1 MLHERDAE
9 LAQITG
15 ALQAAREGRPSLV
28 LLTGPLGIGRSAL
41 LQRLPAL
48 SGLNEAEDVRVLR
61 ANAAPVEEEFGFGVV
76 RQLFDSLLAG
86 APRELCERWTRES
99 ACFADLALADE
110 PLPADG
116 RPTAAYE
123 PVLGG
128 LRSLLA
134 GVCADGPL
142 LILVDDLQWVD
153 TPSLR
158 WLAYLAKRLRGLRA
172 VVVCTLR
179 DGEPRARHP
188 LLSEVVEAAT
198 YRLRLRPLSS
208 AATAELIRDH
218 FGEQGETEFVRA
230 CHETCAGN
238 PLSLTSLLL
247 DLAAA
252 GHRPTAD
259 RVPAVHAACPSDLR
273 ERLARCVRLQPR
285 PVRDLGAAIAALGD
299 PGDPA
304 LVPRLA
310 GLDPIGYAAALRAL
324 HALGLAADEREPRF
338 VHPVVADAVQS
349 SLSVAELERL
359 HDRAAELLY
368 RAGRSEEQVA
378 AQLMAGV
385 TSRHPWSV
393 GVLRAAA
400 DVALRRGAPEV
411 AVRYLRRALLDASL
425 SGEGRARLL
434 IDLATAERGLDPVA
448 CERHISQAIPMLPT
462 AGHRAAAA
470 LRLTPAVMGLLRPSA
485 VDLLRQVADGLG
497 PPDALEG
504 AAREAA
510 VRLEARLRQSGI
522 DDPAELASAVERLD
536 GMGEEPPMATAA
548 ERELV
553 AVLVSA
559 ATLTCRLP
567 AAEVTRLAKRLLER
581 EPVAS
586 ARVYS
591 ALPLATVAL
600 VAADS
605 VEAVGSWLSVEQRIN
620 RSRAAA
626 TVGTAG
632 TIVDGFGHL
641 ERATVLMARGR
652 PTQAHAHAERALR
665 LSDAHWHEL
674 GVAATIA
681 LVRTALEIGDPALSE
696 RVLDEASRRS
706 SSCLPLAAA
715 VQFLGASVDAHRGRW
730 TAAVETLM
738 ACGRRLEAASWR
750 NPVLFPW
757 RLRAAGLYQR
767 LGDTRSALALAE
779 EDLLRAE
786 EWGAPVAIGRAL
798 RLKGT
803 LLGGE
808 TGEGLLR
815 EAVGVLRESAN
826 ELELARTLLLL
837 GRRLEG
843 RAEVEDMLRE
853 AAELA
858 AECEA
863 PWLVERARSGGG
875 DGTIRLEDALT
886 RTERRVVTLAGRG
899 LTNTE
904 IAGELGVTSRAVE
917 KHLTNSYRKLSV
929 SGRRELIAA
938 LPRLQAA
945 KGS

>member
-1 MLHERDAE
+1 MLHERGAE

-15 ALQAAREGRPSLV
+15 ALRAAREGRPSLV

-41 LQRLPAL
+41 LQRLPARAV
-48 SGLNEAEDVRVLR
+48 NEAEDDVRVLR
-61 ANAAPVEEEFGFGVV
+61 ANAAPVEQDFALGVV

-86 APRELCERWTRES
+86 APRELSERWTRES
-99 ACFADLALADE
+99 ACFATLALADE
-110 PLPADG
+110 DMPADD

-123 PVLGG
+123 PALSG
-128 LRSLLA
+128 LLSLLES
-134 GVCADGPL
+134 VSADGPL

-198 YRLRLRPLSS
+198 HRLRPRPLSS
-208 AATAELIRDH
+208 AGTAALIRDH
-218 FGEQGETEFVRA
+218 FGEPGDEEFIRA
-230 CHETCAGN
+230 CHETCAGD
-238 PLSLTSLLL
+238 PLSLTAVAL

-259 RVPAVHAACPSDLR
+259 RVGAVRAARPADLR
-273 ERLARCVRLQPR
+273 ERLARCVRLQPE
-285 PVRDLGAAIAALGD
+285 PVRHLAAAIAALGE

-310 GLDPIGYAAALRAL
+310 GLDPIDYAAALRDL
-324 HALGLAADEREPRF
+324 HALGLVADEREPRF
-338 VHPVVADAVQS
+338 VHPVVADAVHS
-349 SLSVAELERL
+349 SLSVAEREWL
-359 HDRAAELLY
+359 HDHAAELLY
-368 RAGRSEEQVA
+368 RAGRSDEQVA

-385 TSRHPWSV
+385 TSRHDWSV

-425 SGEGRARLL
+425 LGEGRARLL

-448 CERHISQAIPMLPT
+448 CERHISQAIPLLPT
-462 AGHRAAAA
+462 PGHRAAAA
-470 LRLTPAVMGLLRPSA
+470 LRLTPAAMGLLRPSA
-485 VDLLRQVADGLG
+485 VDLLRQVADELG
-497 PPDALEG
+497 PPDALGG
-504 AAREAA
+504 AAREVAL
-510 VRLEARLRQSGI
+510 RLEARLRQSGI
-522 DDPAELASAVERLD
+522 DDPAELASAVERLYR
-536 GMGEEPPMATAA
+536 MGEEPPTATAA

-567 AAEVTRLAKRLLER
+567 ADEVTRLAMRLLER

-605 VEAVGSWLSVEQRIN
+605 VDAVGSWLSVEQRIG
-620 RSRAAA
+620 RSPAAV
-626 TVGTAG
+626 TVA
-632 TIVDGFGHL
+632 DGFGHL
-641 ERATVLMARGR
+641 EQAMVLMARGR
-652 PTQAHAHAERALR
+652 PTLAHAHAERALR

-696 RVLDEASRRS
+696 RVLDEASRRT

-730 TAAVETLM
+730 AAAVETLM
-738 ACGRRLEAASWR
+738 ACGRRLESAGWR

-767 LGDTRSALALAE
+767 LGDHRSALALAE
-779 EDLLRAE
+779 EDRLRAE
-786 EWGAPVAIGRAL
+786 EWGAPVAMGRAL
-798 RLKGT
+798 RLKGM

-808 TGEGLLR
+808 TGEDLLR
-815 EAVGVLRESAN
+815 EAVGVLRGSAN
-826 ELELARTLLLL
+826 ELELARALLLL
-837 GRRLEG
+837 GGRLEG
-843 RAEVEDMLRE
+843 RPEAEDMLRE
-853 AAELA
+853 AAALA

-863 PWLVERARSGGG
+863 PWLVERARRGGG
-875 DGTIRLEDALT
+875 DGTVRLEDALT

-899 LTNTE
+899 LTNSE

-917 KHLTNSYRKLSV
+917 KHLTNSYRKLNV

-938 LPRLQAA
+938 LPRLQAV

>member
-1 MLHERDAE
+1 MLHERGAE

-15 ALQAAREGRPSLV
+15 ALRAAREGRPSLV

-41 LQRLPAL
+41 LQRLPARAV
-48 SGLNEAEDVRVLR
+48 NEAEDDVRVLR
-61 ANAAPVEEEFGFGVV
+61 ANAAPVEQDFALGVV

-86 APRELCERWTRES
+86 APRELSERWTRES
-99 ACFADLALADE
+99 ACFATLALADE
-110 PLPADG
+110 DMPADD

-123 PVLGG
+123 PALSG
-128 LRSLLA
+128 LLSLLES
-134 GVCADGPL
+134 VSADGPL

-198 YRLRLRPLSS
+198 HRLRPRPLSS
-208 AATAELIRDH
+208 AGTAALIRDH
-218 FGEQGETEFVRA
+218 FGEPGDEEFIRA
-230 CHETCAGN
+230 CHETCAGD
-238 PLSLTSLLL
+238 PLSLTAVAL

-259 RVPAVHAACPSDLR
+259 RVGAVRAARPADLR
-273 ERLARCVRLQPR
+273 ERLARCVRLQPE
-285 PVRDLGAAIAALGD
+285 PVRHLAAAIAALGE

-310 GLDPIGYAAALRAL
+310 GLDPIDYAAALRDL
-324 HALGLAADEREPRF
+324 HALGLVADEREPRF
-338 VHPVVADAVQS
+338 VHPVVADAVHS
-349 SLSVAELERL
+349 SLSVAEREWL
-359 HDRAAELLY
+359 HDHAAELLY
-368 RAGRSEEQVA
+368 RAGRSDEQVA

-385 TSRHPWSV
+385 TSRHDWSV

-425 SGEGRARLL
+425 LGEGRARLL

-448 CERHISQAIPMLPT
+448 CERHISQAIPLLPT
-462 AGHRAAAA
+462 PGHRAAAA
-470 LRLTPAVMGLLRPSA
+470 LRLTPAAMGLLRPSA
-485 VDLLRQVADGLG
+485 VDLLRQVADELG
-497 PPDALEG
+497 PPDALGG
-504 AAREAA
+504 AAREVAL
-510 VRLEARLRQSGI
+510 RLEARLRQSGI
-522 DDPAELASAVERLD
+522 DDPAELASAVERLYR
-536 GMGEEPPMATAA
+536 MGEEPPTATAA

-567 AAEVTRLAKRLLER
+567 ADEVTRLAMRLLER

-605 VEAVGSWLSVEQRIN
+605 VDAVGSWLSVEQRIG
-620 RSRAAA
+620 RSPAAV
-626 TVGTAG
+626 TVA
-632 TIVDGFGHL
+632 DGFGHL
-641 ERATVLMARGR
+641 EQAMVLMARGR
-652 PTQAHAHAERALR
+652 PTLAHAHAERALR

-696 RVLDEASRRS
+696 RVLDEASRRT

-730 TAAVETLM
+730 AAAVETLM
-738 ACGRRLEAASWR
+738 ACGRRLESAGWR

-767 LGDTRSALALAE
+767 LGDHRSALALAE
-779 EDLLRAE
+779 EDRLRAE
-786 EWGAPVAIGRAL
+786 EWGAPVAMGRAL
-798 RLKGT
+798 RLKGM

-808 TGEGLLR
+808 TGEDLLR
-815 EAVGVLRESAN
+815 EAVGVLRGSAN
-826 ELELARTLLLL
+826 ELELARALLLL
-837 GRRLEG
+837 GGRLEG
-843 RAEVEDMLRE
+843 RPQAEDMLRE
-853 AAELA
+853 AAALA

-863 PWLVERARSGGG
+863 PWLVERARRGGG
-875 DGTIRLEDALT
+875 DGTVRLEDALT

-899 LTNTE
+899 LTNSE

-917 KHLTNSYRKLSV
+917 KHLTNSYRKLNV

-938 LPRLQAA
+938 LPRLQAV

>member
-1 MLHERDAE
+1 MLHERDVE

-15 ALQAAREGRPSLV
+15 ALRAAREGGPSLV

-41 LQRLPAL
+41 LQQLPARAV
-48 SGLNEAEDVRVLR
+48 NEAEGVRVLR
-61 ANAAPVEEEFGFGVV
+61 ANAAPVEQDFAFGVV

-86 APRELCERWTRES
+86 APRELRERWTRES
-99 ACFADLALADE
+99 AGFAHLALADE
-110 PLPADG
+110 AMPVDD

-123 PVLGG
+123 PVLRA
-128 LRSLLA
+128 LRSLLE

-172 VVVCTLR
+172 VLVCTLR
-179 DGEPRARHP
+179 DGEPRGRHP

-198 YRLRLRPLSS
+198 HRLRPRPLSS

-218 FGEQGETEFVRA
+218 FGEPGDEEFIHA
-230 CHETCAGN
+230 CHETCAGS
-238 PLSLTSLLL
+238 PLSLTSVLL

-259 RVPAVHAACPSDLR
+259 RVGAVRAARPSDLR

-285 PVRDLGAAIAALGD
+285 PVRDLAAAIAVFGD
-299 PGDPA
+299 QGDSV

-310 GLDPIGYAAALRAL
+310 GLDPIDFAAALRAL

-349 SLSVAELERL
+349 SLAVAERERL

-368 RAGRSEEQVA
+368 RAGRSDERVA

-393 GVLRAAA
+393 DVLRAAA
-400 DVALRRGAPEV
+400 DVALRRGAPEA
-411 AVRYLRRALLDASL
+411 AVRYLRRALLDGSL

-448 CERHISQAIPMLPT
+448 CERHISQAIPLLPT
-462 AGHRAAAA
+462 VGHRAAAA
-470 LRLTPAVMGLLRPSA
+470 LRLTPAVMGLTRPSA
-485 VDLLRQVADGLG
+485 IDLLRQVAEELG

-504 AAREAA
+504 ATREVAL
-510 VRLEARLRQSGI
+510 RLEARLRQGGI
-522 DDPAELASAVERLD
+522 DDPAELASAVERLY
-536 GMGEEPPMATAA
+536 GMGEEPPTATAA

-559 ATLTCRLP
+559 ATLTCGRP

-605 VEAVGSWLSVEQRIN
+605 ADAVGSWLSVEQRI
-620 RSRAAA
+620 RRQDDA
-626 TVGTAG
+626 TVA
-632 TIVDGFGHL
+632 DGFGHL
-641 ERATVLMARGR
+641 ERAMVLMARGR
-652 PTQAHAHAERALR
+652 PVLAHAHAERALR
-665 LSDAHWHEL
+665 LSEAHWHEL
-674 GVAATIA
+674 GVPSTVA
-681 LVRTALEIGDPALSE
+681 LIRTALEIGDPALSE
-696 RVLDEASRRS
+696 RVLEDASRRT

-730 TAAVETLM
+730 AVAVETLM
-738 ACGRRLEAASWR
+738 ACGRRLEAAGWR

-767 LGDTRSALALAE
+767 LGDIRSALALAE
-779 EDLLRAE
+779 EDRLRAE
-786 EWGAPVAIGRAL
+786 EWGAPIAMGRAL

-803 LLGGE
+803 LMGGE
-808 TGEGLLR
+808 TGDDLLR
-815 EAVGVLRESAN
+815 EAVGVLRGSAN
-826 ELELARTLLLL
+826 ELELARSLLLL

-843 RAEVEDMLRE
+843 RAEAEDMLRE
-853 AAELA
+853 AAALA

-863 PWLVERARSGGG
+863 PWLVERARGDGG
-875 DGTIRLEDALT
+875 DGTVRLEDALT
-886 RTERRVVTLAGRG
+886 RTERRVVALAGRG

-938 LPRLQAA
+938 LPRLQAV

>member
-1 MLHERDAE
+1 MLHERGAE
-9 LAQITG
+9 LARISG
-15 ALQAAREGRPSLV
+15 ALRTAREGGPSLV

-41 LQRLPAL
+41 LQRLAARAV
-48 SGLNEAEDVRVLR
+48 NEAEDVRVLR
-61 ANAAPVEEEFGFGVV
+61 ANAAPVEQDFAFGVV

-86 APRELCERWTRES
+86 AAGELSERWTRES
-99 ACFADLALADE
+99 ACFANLALADE
-110 PLPADG
+110 DMPAGD

-123 PVLGG
+123 PALSG
-128 LRSLLA
+128 LLSLLES
-134 GVCADGPL
+134 VSADGPL

-153 TPSLR
+153 TPSLC

-198 YRLRLRPLSS
+198 HRLRPRPLSS
-208 AATAELIRDH
+208 AGTAALIRDH
-218 FGEQGETEFVRA
+218 FGEPGDEEFIRA
-230 CHETCAGN
+230 CHETCAGS
-238 PLSLTSLLL
+238 PLSLTAVLL

-259 RVPAVHAACPSDLR
+259 RAGAVRAARPADLR
-273 ERLARCVRLQPR
+273 ERLARSVRLQPA
-285 PVRDLGAAIAALGD
+285 PVRHLAAAIAALGE

-310 GLDPIGYAAALRAL
+310 GLDPIDYAAALRDL
-324 HALGLAADEREPRF
+324 RALGLAADEREPRF

-349 SLSVAELERL
+349 SLSVAEREWL
-359 HDRAAELLY
+359 HDHAAELLY
-368 RAGRSEEQVA
+368 RAGRSDEQVA

-385 TSRHPWSV
+385 TSRHDWSA

-425 SGEGRARLL
+425 AGEGRSRLL

-448 CERHISQAIPMLPT
+448 CERHISQAIPLLPT
-462 AGHRAAAA
+462 PGHRAAAA

-485 VDLLRQVADGLG
+485 VDLLRQVADELG
-497 PPDALEG
+497 PPDALGG
-504 AAREAA
+504 AAREMAL
-510 VRLEARLRQSGI
+510 RLEARLRQSGI
-522 DDPAELASAVERLD
+522 DDPAELTSAVERLY
-536 GMGEEPPMATAA
+536 GMGEEPPTATAA

-567 AAEVTRLAKRLLER
+567 ADEVTRLAMRLLER
-581 EPVAS
+581 EPVGS

-605 VEAVGSWLSVEQRIN
+605 VDAVGSWLSVEQRIG
-620 RSRAAA
+620 RSRAAD
-626 TVGTAG
+626 TVGTVG
-632 TIVDGFGHL
+632 TVVDGFGHL
-641 ERATVLMARGR
+641 EQAMVLMARGR
-652 PTQAHAHAERALR
+652 PTLAHAHAERALR
-665 LSDAHWHEL
+665 LSDAHWQEL
-674 GVAATIA
+674 GLAATIA

-696 RVLDEASRRS
+696 RVLDEASRRT
-706 SSCLPLAAA
+706 SSCLPLAVA

-730 TAAVETLM
+730 AAAVETLM
-738 ACGRRLEAASWR
+738 ACGRRLESAGWR

-767 LGDTRSALALAE
+767 LGDPRSALALAE
-779 EDLLRAE
+779 EDRLRAE
-786 EWGAPVAIGRAL
+786 EWGAPVAMGRAL
-798 RLKGT
+798 RLKGM

-808 TGEGLLR
+808 TGEDLLR
-815 EAVGVLRESAN
+815 EAVGVLRGSAN
-826 ELELARTLLLL
+826 ELELARALLQL
-837 GRRLEG
+837 GGRLEG
-843 RAEVEDMLRE
+843 RPEADDLLRE

-858 AECEA
+858 AACEA
-863 PWLVERARSGGG
+863 PWLVERARRGGG
-875 DGTIRLEDALT
+875 DGTVRLEDALT

-899 LTNTE
+899 LTNSE

-917 KHLTNSYRKLSV
+917 KHLTNSYRKLNV

-938 LPRLQAA
+938 LPRLQAV